1 MTGLELALGLSD
13 LGQGLVLAPG
23 MVAGFA
29 VSGWVAPR
37 LKPAVIRPAVLVF
50 AAASAVVILVRTLV

>member
-1 MTGLELALGLSD
+1 MPD
-13 LGQGLVLAPG
+13 LGRGLLLAPG

-37 LKPAVIRPAVLVF
+37 LKPAIIRPAVLVF
-50 AAASAVVILVRTLV
+50 ATASAVVILVRTLV